1 MKSVM
6 APRCTASEERLT
18 LAPQVVTIPCDH
30 SRGTTGRRPDRPAG
44 RWRASGREGRVMNLE
59 MLRDEYDLARRYTQS
74 LYADLP
80 EADVYWR
87 PAPKSSGIGWHLGH
101 QAAINHFLVRNVLA
115 AEPSC
120 NPQFDALFDAATPEE
135 QRGTLPPLHAI
146 LTYREAIAHR
156 THAHIEALLTGT
168 RPAAQQA
175 TYALGP
181 LLVSLINHEYQHDCW
196 VREMRAL
203 LGRDTPDRVFSRRV
217 RQMDGYWVLPW
228 GELPP
233 TV

>member
-1 MKSVM
+1 
-6 APRCTASEERLT
+6 
-18 LAPQVVTIPCDH
+18 
-30 SRGTTGRRPDRPAG
+30 
-44 RWRASGREGRVMNLE
+44 MNLA

-80 EADVYWR
+80 EADVHWR

-101 QAAINHFLVRNVLA
+101 QAAVTHFLVRNVLA
-115 AEPSC
+115 AEPSL
-120 NPQFDALFDAATPEE
+120 NPQFDTLFDAATPEE

-175 TYALGP
+175 TYALGA
-181 LLVSLINHEYQHDCW
+181 LLLSLINHEYQHNCW

-203 LGRDTPDRVFSRRV
+203 LGRATPDVVLSRHV
-217 RQMDGYWVLPW
+217 RQVDGYWVLPAA
-228 GELPP
+228 L
-233 TV
+233 